1 MTNNELYNLWISKAT
16 GDAELTEELLRIERD
31 PEAIEDRFY
40 KELEFGT
47 GGLRGVIGAGSNRVN
62 IYTVGRA
69 TQGLCEYL
77 KSKFQN
83 PSVAIA
89 YDSRKN
95 SQLFA
100 FEAAGVFAA
109 NGIMAHIFDELKPTP
124 MLSFAVRKLGCSA
137 GIVIT
142 ASHNPAKYNG
152 YKVYGADGCQITLA
166 AAEEII
172 SRINATEYFSGV
184 KNEPLKDA
192 LRSGRVKYIKKA
204 VEDAYF
210 KEVKNCSVFPGVK
223 HTSLRVAYTPL
234 NGAGSKPVRRILDM
248 VGVHDVDVV
257 REQENPDPDFTTCP
271 YPNPEYAKALA
282 LALELAKRTDADIV
296 LGTDPDCDRVGA
308 AALHEGRYV
317 LLSGNQTGALLLDFI
332 CRMLEKKGKL
342 PQRPLAVKTIVTS
355 ELIQAIATSYGVE
368 LVNVLTGFKFIGEV
382 IGALEAQGQVSRF
395 IFGLEESYGYL
406 SGTYARDKDA
416 VGASMLICEMAAY
429 YKKRGKTLVDALN
442 ELYAQHGSFFDR
454 LESTEYEGAQGMR
467 DMADIMEA
475 LRSDPPVEIGG
486 QRVTE
491 FTDYLSGKKIGEGG
505 EAETGLPTSNV
516 LGFALAGG
524 SSVIVRPSGT
534 EPKLKVYYSLRAAD
548 MDECEKL
555 YKAASQNM
563 AELLKK

>member
-1 MTNNELYNLWISKAT
+1 MANNEIYNLWVAKAT
-16 GDAELTEELLRIERD
+16 GDAELSEELLRIKHD

-47 GGLRGVIGAGSNRVN
+47 GGLRGVIGAGSNRMN

-69 TQGLCEYL
+69 TQGLSEYI
-77 KSKFQN
+77 KSKFEK

-100 FEAAGVFAA
+100 FDAAGVFAA
-109 NGIMAHIFDELKPTP
+109 NGIMVHIFEELKPTP
-124 MLSFAVRKLGCSA
+124 MLSYAVRKLKCSA

-172 SRINATEYFSGV
+172 SYINAADYFSGV
-184 KNEPLKDA
+184 KTEPLQDA
-192 LRSGRVKYIKKA
+192 LKNGRVKYIKKS

-234 NGAGSKPVRRILDM
+234 NGAGSKPVRRILEM
-248 VGVHDVDVV
+248 VGVHDVDIVK
-257 REQENPDPDFTTCP
+257 EQENPDPAFTTCP
-271 YPNPEYAKALA
+271 YPNPENAKALK
-282 LALELAKRTDADIV
+282 LGLELAERTGADIV

-308 AALHEGRYV
+308 AVLHDGRYV

-332 CRMLEKKGKL
+332 CRMRIKRGKM
-342 PQRPLAVKTIVTS
+342 PKNPLAIKTIVTT
-355 ELIQAIATSYGVE
+355 ELIQAIAQSYGVE
-368 LVNVLTGFKFIGEV
+368 LKNVLTGFKFIGEV
-382 IGALEAQGQVSRF
+382 IGGLEAKGEVSRF

-406 SGTYARDKDA
+406 SGAYARDKDA
-416 VGASMLICEMAAY
+416 VNASMLICEMAAY
-429 YKKRGKTLVDALN
+429 YKKRGKTLVDALD
-442 ELYAQHGSFFDR
+442 EIYAEHGSFFDR

-467 DMADIMEA
+467 DMAGIMDA
-475 LRSDPPVEIGG
+475 LRADAPREIGG
-486 QRVTE
+486 LKVAE
-491 FTDYLSGKKIGEGG
+491 FTDYLSGRRVGRTG
-505 EAETGLPTSNV
+505 EAKTELPSSNV
-516 LGFALAGG
+516 LGFALEGG

-534 EPKLKVYYSLRAAD
+534 EPKLKVYYSLRAEN

-555 YKAASQNM
+555 YKLASKSM
-563 AELLKK
+563 AEFLKK